1 MPATHPE
8 WRMSPPEPY
17 VPVRKR
23 RTWLWIVLGIVAA
36 CLAVCIALVV
46 FVNIPPG
53 RAFLDNLATQTA
65 LQATP
70 RPGTPTPTR

>member
-1 MPATHPE
+1 
-8 WRMSPPEPY
+8 MSPPEPY
-17 VPVRKR
+17 EPQRKR

-36 CLAVCIALVV
+36 CLLVCVALIV

-53 RAFLDNLATQTA
+53 RAFLDNMATQTA

-70 RPGTPTPTR
+70 RAASPTATP